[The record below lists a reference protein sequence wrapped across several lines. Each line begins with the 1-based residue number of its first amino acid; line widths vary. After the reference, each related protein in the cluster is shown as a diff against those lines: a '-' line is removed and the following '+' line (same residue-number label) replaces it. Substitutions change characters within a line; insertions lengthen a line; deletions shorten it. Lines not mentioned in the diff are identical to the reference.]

1 MVLAIVAG
9 AAFRLVPFALDPS
22 LTIDDAMLSYNIA
35 SRSFLGLA
43 HPLAFDQTA
52 PLGFLWVLRAATAI
66 GGLNEFALRLVPVL
80 AGAALPYLVWLV
92 ARKLLNPVG
101 ALAAALFTALSPIL
115 ILYSISAK
123 PYETDAVI
131 AAGLALLTLR
141 VLEAPSGRRWAGV
154 IIAGSLAL
162 LFSTPALFVL
172 AGCGLALAWKL
183 KSTRGAWP
191 FLLAAGGAWV
201 ATFGA
206 TYLTMTRAVAV
217 SPYMQWFWDHKFLTP
232 KVVLSDPHL
241 AWAMAQRLPTQV
253 FTDVGPQ
260 PVMLVLCWGA
270 LIWGIAHLWRRHGA
284 SALVLAGPV
293 AVALLASMLRRY
305 PLAPRLFVFA
315 APLVAVL
322 LAAGVGAAR
331 ERWSSPRARVGL
343 DLSLT
348 LWALVLAVLSVN
360 SSRVW
365 AAPTRPL
372 VAQLARDRV
381 DKEPVYVYAGAV
393 PAWLF
398 YSTDWNDPRDTA
410 MAAAVVAA
418 ERSDG
423 NAFHNAKPRG
433 RAVADTEGSHLVFV
447 RRGSPVVIGLS
458 TGIAWREGQPLTELQ
473 PDSGWA
479 DREAAR
485 IDGASDSTAWLLF
498 TQVYH
503 GEATTLVHALAAR
516 RGHVV
521 STVEMSGAT
530 LDRVRFKR

>member
-1 MVLAIVAG
+1 MLAIVAG
-9 AAFRLVPFALDPS
+9 VAFRLVPFALDPS

-52 PLGFLWVLRAATAI
+52 PLGFLWILRAATLI

-80 AGAALPYLVWLV
+80 AGATLPSVVWLV
-92 ARKLLNPVG
+92 ARKLLSPVG
-101 ALAAALFTALSPIL
+101 AIAAALFTALSPIL

-123 PYETDAVI
+123 PYETDALI
-131 AAGLALLTLR
+131 AAGLVLLTLR
-141 VLEAPSGRRWAGV
+141 VLEAPAGGRWAAL

-162 LFSTPALFVL
+162 LFSAPALLVL

-191 FLLAAGGAWV
+191 LLLAAGGAWL
-201 ATFGA
+201 AIFGA
-206 TYLTMTRAVAV
+206 TYFTMTRAVAV

-232 KVVLSDPHL
+232 KVLLTEPHL

-270 LIWGIAHLWRRHGA
+270 LIWGIAHLWRRHGP
-284 SALVLAGPV
+284 SALALAGPV

-322 LAAGVGAAR
+322 LAAGVDAAR
-331 ERWSSPRARVGL
+331 GRWASPRARVGL
-343 DLSLT
+343 DVALVI
-348 LWALVLAVLSVN
+348 WALVLAVLSFN
-360 SSRVW
+360 SARVS

-372 VAQLARDRV
+372 VAQLTRDRV
-381 DKEPVYVYAGAV
+381 DREPVYVYAGAV

-398 YSTDWNDPRDTA
+398 YSTDWRDPLDTA
-410 MAAAVVAA
+410 IAGAIVGA
-418 ERSDG
+418 ERWDG
-423 NAFHNAKPRG
+423 NAFHNARPRG
-433 RAVADTEGSHLVFV
+433 RAVADTEGSHLVFI
-447 RRGSPVVIGLS
+447 RRGSPIVIGLS

-485 IDGASDSTAWLLF
+485 IELASDSTAWLLF
-498 TQVYH
+498 AQVYH
-503 GEATTLVHALAAR
+503 GEAFALVHALAAR
-516 RGHVV
+516 RGQVV
-521 STVEMSGAT
+521 RTVERSGAT